1 MSLNFVSSGLRVA
14 ILGAT
19 GVVGQEMLRVLE
31 QRHFPMS
38 SLLLLASSRTAGS
51 ALTVG
56 EQSFPVEEAGPDSFV
71 GVELVLASAGE
82 GVSRELAPAAVQAG
96 AVVVDTSNA

>member
-1 MSLNFVSSGLRVA
+1 MSLNFVTSGLRVA

-31 QRHFPMS
+31 QRQFPLS

-51 ALTVG
+51 TVTVG
-56 EQSFPVEEAGPDSFV
+56 EQTFPVEEAGPGSFT
-71 GVELVLASAGE
+71 GVDLVLASAGE
-82 GVSRELAPAAVQAG
+82 GVSRELSPAAVQAG
-96 AVVVDTSNA
+96 AVVVDNS